1 MKQLII
7 KYSIGL
13 SLLFCTACSTSG
25 EVSPSQNSA
34 LNSISN
40 SSAKSDKGVIQNMLD
55 SFLKEEWTPTV
66 ESDKEIQK
74 RYMQEVKES
83 NSSKTTTQKSYIE
96 KEDKYFTLQEYMDK
110 REAYL
115 KVHPSDHNNSN
126 VHKLEMMPVIG
137 NTRRR

>member
-1 MKQLII
+1 MKRLII
-7 KYSIGL
+7 KYSISL
-13 SLLFCTACSTSG
+13 SFLLCTACSTSG

-55 SFLKEEWTPTV
+55 NFLKEEWTPTV
-66 ESDKEIQK
+66 ESNKEIQK
-74 RYMQEVKES
+74 R
-83 NSSKTTTQKSYIE
+83 YIE

-137 NTRRR
+137 NTKKR